1 MYPRLNLSK
10 KLPTKF
16 SSIPTIKE
24 NFEINNA
31 FITDISVR
39 TKSPHP
45 QLIQMFAIQDANAA
59 TAKFRE
65 PQINL
70 NENIAPHTQL
80 YRIIPIAT

>member
-1 MYPRLNLSK
+1 MNPRLNLSK

-31 FITDISVR
+31 FITDISAR
-39 TKSPHP
+39 TKSP
-45 QLIQMFAIQDANAA
+45 QLNQMFAIQDANAA
-59 TAKFRE
+59 TAKFKG